1 MTALAVFVSMAM
13 AVLAPQRDT
22 TDLAMAITTVV
33 ESEPPLFAHD
43 ESRVKTASLV
53 VAVAFRESSFRN
65 DAVGDHGRARCAFQ
79 LWDTSDEVLSDPEMC
94 TRIAMSRLRESLQ
107 ACGPRNMLGIYAAGP
122 RGCVS
127 EHAKRI
133 SADRLWL
140 ARRIAGERSALLLR
154 RRTAR

>member
-1 MTALAVFVSMAM
+1 MTSLYFFALMAMNVMAPNRDHEPLARALA
-13 AVLAPQRDT
+13 
-22 TDLAMAITTVV
+22 TVA
-33 ESEPPLFAHD
+33 ETEEPLFRND
-43 ESRVKTASLV
+43 ESRIKTISLLLSV
-53 VAVAFRESSFRN
+53 SFRESSFRN

-107 ACGPRNMLGIYAAGP
+107 VCGPRNMLGIYAAGP
-122 RGCVS
+122 RGCES

-140 ARRIAGERSALLLR
+140 ARRIAGGDAWSR
-154 RRTAR
+154 